1 MQTNQSRKALVSS
14 SAPYFHSGW
23 MSSDNSEA
31 PLRTCVAWAV
41 QLNSVQFVSV
51 LVCQSFKAATQHL
64 SCCVYRGATS
74 QGRSVKSICPV
85 LRSGLLQSAASASI
99 EKAEPRW
106 PIQPPPRALIQLKM
120 NSLNLWR
127 GELQSWSRA
136 KWDPAT
142 RARLNLLNMK
152 PNLGNN
158 LVSAGNW
165 VCFPQQMESQFID
178 LPVL

>member
-1 MQTNQSRKALVSS
+1 MQTNQSRKALVSTP
-14 SAPYFHSGW
+14 APYFHLGW
-23 MSSDNSEA
+23 IGSDNSKA
-31 PLRTCVAWAV
+31 PLRTCVAWTV
-41 QLNSVQFVSV
+41 PLSSVQFVSV
-51 LVCQSFKAATQHL
+51 LVCQTFKAATQHL
-64 SCCVYRGATS
+64 SFCVYHGATS
-74 QGRSVKSICPV
+74 LGRSAQSICPM
-85 LRSGLLQSAASASI
+85 LRSGPLQSAAPASI
-99 EKAEPRW
+99 EKAEPPW

-178 LPVL
+178 LPAL